1 MKILVLNG
9 VNLGRLGKRQPE
21 IYGFDTLR
29 ALNKRLKR
37 YASAKNITL
46 KFFQTDSEPA
56 LLKKINRVSLD
67 AIILNAGAWSHYS
80 YAVRDA
86 VAACCVPVVEVH
98 LSDITARE
106 SFRKIRV
113 LEGVVAAAFWGE
125 GLGSYEKPLIFLR
138 RRQYD
143 EKKSGA
149 YRNVGHAQ
157 IHSRAQ
163 AGEKIAVVVYRH

>member
-67 AIILNAGAWSHYS
+67 AIILNAGSWSHYS
-80 YAVRDA
+80 YAVRDT

-125 GLGSYEKPLIFLR
+125 GLGSYEKAVDFLAA
-138 RRQYD
+138 
-143 EKKSGA
+143 E
-149 YRNVGHAQ
+149 
-157 IHSRAQ
+157 
-163 AGEKIAVVVYRH
+163 AVR

>member
-86 VAACCVPVVEVH
+86 VAACCLLMKLF
-98 LSDITARE
+98 LSIFIQ
-106 SFRKIRV
+106 FRKNHSTGQWYISI
-113 LEGVVAAAFWGE
+113 
-125 GLGSYEKPLIFLR
+125 SYPLF
-138 RRQYD
+138 
-143 EKKSGA
+143 
-149 YRNVGHAQ
+149 
-157 IHSRAQ
+157 
-163 AGEKIAVVVYRH
+163 

>member
-67 AIILNAGAWSHYS
+67 AIIFERGGM
-80 YAVRDA
+80 
-86 VAACCVPVVEVH
+86 VA
-98 LSDITARE
+98 L
-106 SFRKIRV
+106 
-113 LEGVVAAAFWGE
+113 
-125 GLGSYEKPLIFLR
+125 FLR
-138 RRQYD
+138 GARRCGGLLRTRRR
-143 EKKSGA
+143 GA
-149 YRNVGHAQ
+149 FVGHNGARVFPKNP
-157 IHSRAQ
+157 RA
-163 AGEKIAVVVYRH
+163 

>member
-86 VAACCVPVVEVH
+86 VAACCVPVVE
-98 LSDITARE
+98 
-106 SFRKIRV
+106 
-113 LEGVVAAAFWGE
+113 AF
-125 GLGSYEKPLIFLR
+125 
-138 RRQYD
+138 
-143 EKKSGA
+143 
-149 YRNVGHAQ
+149 VGHNGA
-157 IHSRAQ
+157 RAFPKNPR
-163 AGEKIAVVVYRH
+163 A

>member
-37 YASAKNITL
+37 YASAL

-125 GLGSYEKPLIFLR
+125 GLGSYEKAVDFLAA
-138 RRQYD
+138 
-143 EKKSGA
+143 E
-149 YRNVGHAQ
+149 
-157 IHSRAQ
+157 
-163 AGEKIAVVVYRH
+163 AVR

>member
-86 VAACCVPVVEVH
+86 VAA
-98 LSDITARE
+98 
-106 SFRKIRV
+106 V
-113 LEGVVAAAFWGE
+113 LCM
-125 GLGSYEKPLIFLR
+125 R
-138 RRQYD
+138 
-143 EKKSGA
+143 
-149 YRNVGHAQ
+149 
-157 IHSRAQ
+157 
-163 AGEKIAVVVYRH
+163 

>member
-86 VAACCVPVVEVH
+86 VAACCVP
-98 LSDITARE
+98 E

-125 GLGSYEKPLIFLR
+125 GLGSYEKAVDFLAA
-138 RRQYD
+138 
-143 EKKSGA
+143 E
-149 YRNVGHAQ
+149 
-157 IHSRAQ
+157 
-163 AGEKIAVVVYRH
+163 AVR